1 MRTLTTGTAA
11 LLLAA
16 SLAVTLTSC
25 SADGNNPTVAPQA
38 KIPAGLAVEGYAIAS
53 PDAATAAAEAFDR
66 SEAAIDT
73 VGVSGVAI
81 TAGGA
86 GVAPSD
92 ESANSLREAA
102 QSAGKKA
109 ELLVVNAGQDG
120 FSGELATQLLSSRAN
135 REFVVSGLTGE
146 VVNGGWDGVQIDFES
161 LSAADAPGLV
171 DFAAELR
178 DALPDDATISMA
190 VQPSTDP
197 SGYGDLGYDLAALS
211 DSVDRFVLMAYDQH
225 GTGFSE
231 PGPVGG
237 LPWVGQ
243 VLDAALELVPA
254 DRLDLGVAGYGYRWT
269 GEGAAGGA
277 VSVAEARTGAQSTG
291 SWDAEQ
297 AEYTA
302 SPGDGSTLWWSDGRS
317 ITARADLAESKG
329 LHGVAIWQLTTGD
342 PIRRG

>member
-1 MRTLTTGTAA
+1 MRSLTTGTAA

-16 SLAVTLTSC
+16 SLAVAMTSC
-25 SADGNNPTVAPQA
+25 AADGSTPTVAPQA
-38 KIPAGLAVEGYAIAS
+38 TLPSGLAVEGYAIAS
-53 PDAATAAAEAFDR
+53 PDAVTAAADAIDR
-66 SEAAIDT
+66 SRDAIDV

-81 TAGGA
+81 TTGGA

-92 ESANSLREAA
+92 ESANALREAA
-102 QSAGKKA
+102 QSAGATA
-109 ELLVVNAGQDG
+109 ELLVVNAGRQG
-120 FSGELATQLLSSRAN
+120 FDGELAAQLLSSRAN

-171 DFAAELR
+171 AFAAELR

-190 VQPSTDP
+190 VQPSTDAA
-197 SGYGDLGYDLAALS
+197 GYADLGYDLDALS
-211 DSVDRFVLMAYDQH
+211 ASVDRFVLMAYDQH
-225 GTGFSE
+225 GTGFSA

-237 LPWVGQ
+237 LPWVGE
-243 VLDAALELVPA
+243 VLDAVLELVPA

-269 GEGAAGGA
+269 GEATAGGA

-291 SWDAEQ
+291 EWDAEQ

-317 ITARADLAESKG
+317 ITARAELAEAKG
-329 LHGVAIWQLTTGD
+329 LHGVAIWQVTTGD
-342 PIRRG
+342 PIRRR

>member
-1 MRTLTTGTAA
+1 MRTLTAGTAA

-16 SLAVTLTSC
+16 SLAVTLASC
-25 SADGNNPTVAPQA
+25 SADGTNPTVAPQA
-38 KIPAGLAVEGYAIAS
+38 KIPATLAVEGYAVAS
-53 PDAATAAAEAFDR
+53 SDSTAAAVDAFDR
-66 SEAAIDT
+66 SKGAIDT
-73 VGVSGVAI
+73 VGVSGVAV

-92 ESANSLREAA
+92 DAANALREAA
-102 QSAGKKA
+102 QAAGAKA
-109 ELLVVNAGQDG
+109 ELVVVNADQDG
-120 FSGELATQLLSSRAN
+120 FSGELASLLLSSRAN
-135 REFVVSGLTGE
+135 RELVVSGLAGE
-146 VVNGGWDGVQIDFES
+146 VVNGGWDGVQVDFES
-161 LSAADAPGLV
+161 LSTTDAPGLV

-190 VQPSTDP
+190 VQPSTDA
-197 SGYGDLGYDLAALS
+197 SGYVDLGYDLAALS

-237 LPWVGQ
+237 LPWVGR

-269 GEGAAGGA
+269 GEGTAGGA
-277 VSVAEARTGAQSTG
+277 VSVAEARTGARSTG

-317 ITARADLAESKG
+317 ITARADLAAAKG

>member
-16 SLAVTLTSC
+16 ALAITLTSC

-38 KIPAGLAVEGYAIAS
+38 TIPAGLAVEGYAIAS
-53 PDAATAAAEAFDR
+53 SDTTAASTDAFDR
-66 SEAAIDT
+66 SKAAIDV
-73 VGVSGVAI
+73 VGVSGVAV

-92 ESANSLREAA
+92 ESANTMREAA
-102 QSAGKKA
+102 QAAGKKA
-109 ELLVVNAGQDG
+109 ELLVVNADRTG
-120 FSGELATQLLSSRAN
+120 FSGDLANQLLASRAN
-135 REFVVSGLTGE
+135 REFVVAGLTGE

-171 DFAAELR
+171 SFAAELR
-178 DALPDDATISMA
+178 EALPDEATISMA
-190 VQPSTDP
+190 VQPSTDA
-197 SGYGDLGYDLAALS
+197 SGYIDLGYDLVALS
-211 DSVDRFVLMAYDQH
+211 ASIDRFVLMAYDQH
-225 GTGFSE
+225 GAGFSE

-237 LPWVGQ
+237 LPWVGE
-243 VLDAALELVPA
+243 VLDSALELVPA
-254 DRLDLGVAGYGYRWT
+254 AQLDLGVAGYGYQWT
-269 GEGAAGGA
+269 GDGDAGGA
-277 VSVAEARTGAQSTG
+277 VSVAQARTAAKSTG

-302 SPGDGSTLWWSDGRS
+302 SPGDGVTLWWSDGRS
-317 ITARADLAESKG
+317 ITARAELAASKG
-329 LHGVAIWQLTTGD
+329 LHGVAIWQLLTGD